1 MKEISLADKVCK
13 NCGHFT
19 QYYTQANY
27 HNLEEIG
34 FGLCEIKN
42 QTVKE
47 KEACESFCLQKKPR
61 LTAEEIDAA
70 VIVIKDLKELL
81 L

>member
-1 MKEISLADKVCK
+1 MKEINVSDKACK
-13 NCGHFT
+13 KCGYFT

-34 FGLCEIKN
+34 FGLCKIKN
-42 QTVKE
+42 QTVKD
-47 KEACESFCLQKKPR
+47 KEACESFCPKKRQR

-70 VIVIKDLKELL
+70 VTVIKDLKELL